1 MPTCK
6 LSNYSLS
13 THIYHRVILDSCQ
26 ILSVGL
32 VSKKESLII
41 LRGSL
46 CMNKHNM
53 YYQTF
58 GTKFSL
64 PRPVIPKEMID
75 ILEKEIERQKVDV
88 AKANKKQ
95 LLELKKICDEI
106 EKDGISS
113 HLVCAKLP
121 ERLGYGIFLHPD
133 AKPIP
138 KGHLIG
144 SYSGIVSFFPQNE
157 PGDSVYSFAPI
168 FDIRLPKEKQK
179 LYSPRKRFHP
189 RRLYSMDVDAEK
201 SGNFIRFVN
210 HSDQPN
216 LVSYLFKI
224 PKNSYGLLPSP
235 IEVIYLSSKTIRPG
249 EQLLISYEGDDG
261 TYWKYLKIKPTPIT
275 PETYQLNRD
284 LLVKKI

>member
-1 MPTCK
+1 MD
-6 LSNYSLS
+6 
-13 THIYHRVILDSCQ
+13 I
-26 ILSVGL
+26 
-32 VSKKESLII
+32 
-41 LRGSL
+41 
-46 CMNKHNM
+46 HNM

-58 GTKFSL
+58 RKKFSL
-64 PRPVIPKEMID
+64 PRPVIPSDMIEL
-75 ILEKEIERQKVDV
+75 IETEIRRQEVDV
-88 AKANKKQ
+88 AKATKKQ
-95 LLELKKICDEI
+95 LLELKRICDEI
-106 EKDGISS
+106 EEHGISS

-121 ERLGYGIFLHPD
+121 DGLGYGIFLHPN

-138 KGHLIG
+138 KGRLIG

-157 PGDSVYSFAPI
+157 PGNSVYSFAPL
-168 FDIRLPKEKQK
+168 FDIRLSKEKQK
-179 LYSPRKRFHP
+179 VFSPKKKFHP

-216 LVSYLFKI
+216 LVAYLFKI
-224 PKNSYGLLPSP
+224 PKNPYGLTPSP
-235 IEVIYLSSKTIRPG
+235 IEVIYLSNKIIRPG

-275 PETYQLNRD
+275 PRTYQLDKD